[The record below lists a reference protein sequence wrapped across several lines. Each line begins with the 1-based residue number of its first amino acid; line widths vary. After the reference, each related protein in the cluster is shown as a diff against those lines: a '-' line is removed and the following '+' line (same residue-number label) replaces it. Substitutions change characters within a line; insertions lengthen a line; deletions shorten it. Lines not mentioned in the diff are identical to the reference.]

1 MSTCLDPRDVILMSR
16 TDVFEVVNVDDDDE
30 ILLGIVKTST
40 TNAFSTKSHYFAKNV
55 YICQNFEL
63 KTMKQGSKLEE
74 CGISIEHRLF
84 ISRLS

>member
-1 MSTCLDPRDVILMSR
+1 MSTFIDPRDVILMSR

-40 TNAFSTKSHYFAKNV
+40 TNGFSTKSHYFAKYV
-55 YICQNFEL
+55 YICKNFEL

-74 CGISIEHRLF
+74 CGISSEHRLC